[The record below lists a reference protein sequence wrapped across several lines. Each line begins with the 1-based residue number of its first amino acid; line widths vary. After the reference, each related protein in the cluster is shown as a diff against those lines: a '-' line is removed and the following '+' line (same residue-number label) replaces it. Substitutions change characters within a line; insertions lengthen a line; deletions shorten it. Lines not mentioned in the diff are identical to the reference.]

1 MSVESTTPASTGA
14 SHAAEPRDWD
24 PAAPAKRR
32 SERRLLAASRP
43 LAWFLLHAIV
53 RNRRDVVHIPRL
65 GYVITG
71 AVACREAAVD
81 SEHFRKDGPKSAGA
95 LLTQVMGKTALL
107 NMEGPD
113 HVALRRRLQGL
124 FTPKFVNELADRA
137 LAPISAEVV
146 ADLQAGKTLDVS
158 LLARRVTGTMM
169 CHMVGLRLEGEAR
182 EKRAREMYKLGQ
194 RLVGMVPTNMK
205 ELDEREVAAAKAV
218 FEQLV
223 DGIDEVHADGD
234 ENTIPG
240 RLRELGFDLEETRG
254 VVGMLLIAG
263 TETTSTALVRIT
275 SLLYDTSQWKRLQR
289 HRELLDN
296 AIEEGLRCATPVPVS
311 TRTSAKDFTFHGTKI
326 RKDELVLI
334 AWARAIR
341 DDRVIE
347 RGTEF
352 DIAREIPREL
362 RLIWFGAGPHFCL
375 GYNLAMRELT
385 TVLTALLDGAPE
397 IEITKRKAARKVL
410 LPTWDELYVRRAG
423 GAATSHAPA
432 GASA

>member
-1 MSVESTTPASTGA
+1 MAVETFE
-14 SHAAEPRDWD
+14 HAVAEPRDWE
-24 PAAPAKRR
+24 PNARAMRR
-32 SERRLLAASRP
+32 ANRQLLRASRP
-43 LAWFLLHAIV
+43 LAWFLLHGIV
-53 RNRRDVVHIPRL
+53 RNRRDVVRIPRL

-81 SEHFRKDGPKSAGA
+81 SERFRKDGPKSAGA

-137 LAPISAEVV
+137 LAPIAAEVV
-146 ADLQAGKTLDVS
+146 ADLEAGKTIDVS

-194 RLVGMVPTNMK
+194 RLVGMVPTDMR
-205 ELDEREVAAAKAV
+205 ELSQSEEDAAKAV
-218 FEQLV
+218 FEELV
-223 DGIDEVHADGD
+223 DGIDEVHADGS
-234 ENTIPG
+234 EETIPG

-275 SLLYDTSQWKRLQR
+275 SLLHDTKQWRRLQR
-289 HRELLDN
+289 NRDLLEN

-311 TRTSAKDFTFHGTKI
+311 TRTSASDFEFHGAKI
-326 RKDELVLI
+326 RKHELVLI

-341 DDRVIE
+341 DTRVIE
-347 RGTEF
+347 HGEQF
-352 DIAREIPREL
+352 DIGRTIPREL

-385 TVLTALLDGAPE
+385 TVLTALLDGAPD
-397 IEITKRKAARKVL
+397 IEIVKRKAARKVL
-410 LPTWDELYVRRAG
+410 LPTWDELWVRRA
-423 GAATSHAPA
+423 
-432 GASA
+432 

>member
-1 MSVESTTPASTGA
+1 MTASPETV
-14 SHAAEPRDWD
+14 AAPELRDWD
-24 PAAPAKRR
+24 TGAPAMHRAN
-32 SERRLLAASRP
+32 RRLLAASRP
-43 LAWFLLHAIV
+43 LAWFLLHGIV
-53 RNRRDVVHIPRL
+53 RNRRDVVRIPRL

-81 SEHFRKDGPKSAGA
+81 SERFRKDGPKSAGA

-137 LAPISAEVV
+137 LSPIAAEVV
-146 ADLQAGKTLDVS
+146 AQLEAGKTIDVS

-194 RLVGMVPTNMK
+194 RLVGMVPTNMR
-205 ELDEREVAAAKAV
+205 ELPDDEVAAAKAV
-218 FEQLV
+218 FEELV
-223 DGIDEVHADGD
+223 DGIDEVWADGTD
-234 ENTIPG
+234 DTIPG

-275 SLLYDTSQWKRLQR
+275 TMLHDTRQWKRLQR
-289 HRELLDN
+289 HRELVEN

-311 TRTSAKDFTFHGTKI
+311 TRTSASDFEFHGKKI

-341 DDRVIE
+341 DVRVIE
-347 RGTEF
+347 RGEEY
-352 DIAREIPREL
+352 DITREIPREL

-397 IEITKRKAARKVL
+397 LEIVKRRAARRVL
-410 LPTWDELYVRRAG
+410 LPTWDELLVRRAG
-423 GAATSHAPA
+423 GAA
-432 GASA
+432 

>member
-1 MSVESTTPASTGA
+1 MQDAVAEVTTPV
-14 SHAAEPRDWD
+14 DWD
-24 PAAPAKRR
+24 VDSRAKRR

-43 LAWFLLHAIV
+43 LAWLLLHGFV
-53 RNRRDVVHIPRL
+53 RNRRDVVKVPGI

-81 SEHFRKDGPKSAGA
+81 SERFRKDGPKSAGA
-95 LLTQVMGKTALL
+95 LLTQVMGPTALL

-124 FTPKFVNELADRA
+124 FTPRFVNDIADRA
-137 LAPISAEVV
+137 LTPIAEEVV
-146 ADLQAGKTLDVS
+146 ADLRGGRTIDVA

-182 EKRAREMYKLGQ
+182 ERRAREMYKLGQ

-205 ELDEREVAAAKAV
+205 ELDAREVAAAKAV
-218 FEQLV
+218 FEELV
-223 DGIDEVHADGD
+223 DGIAEVHADGPD
-234 ENTIPG
+234 DTIPG

-275 SLLYDTSQWKRLQR
+275 SLLHDTRQWRRLHQDR
-289 HRELLDN
+289 SLLDQ

-311 TRTSAKDFTFHGTKI
+311 TRTSAADFEFHGRRI
-326 RKDELVLI
+326 RRDQLVLI

-341 DDRVIE
+341 DRRVIE
-347 RGTEF
+347 HGEAF
-352 DIAREIPREL
+352 DIGRVVPREL

-375 GYNLAMRELT
+375 GYNLAMRELQ
-385 TVLTALLDGAPE
+385 TVLTALLDGAPRLE
-397 IEITKRKAARKVL
+397 VVRRRAARKVL
-410 LPTWDELYVRRAG
+410 LPTWDELHVRRAG
-423 GAATSHAPA
+423 GAA
-432 GASA
+432 

>member
-1 MSVESTTPASTGA
+1 MQVQDGSEAMSDESSSTA
-14 SHAAEPRDWD
+14 VAEPRDWD
-24 PAAPAKRR
+24 PGARAKRR

-43 LAWFLLHAIV
+43 FAWLLLHGIV
-53 RNRRDVVHIPRL
+53 RNRRDVVRIPRL

-81 SEHFRKDGPKSAGA
+81 SERFRKDGPRSAGA

-137 LAPISAEVV
+137 LAPIVAEVV
-146 ADLQAGKTLDVS
+146 TDLEAGRTIDVS

-194 RLVGMVPTNMK
+194 KLVGMVPTDMR
-205 ELDEREVAAAKAV
+205 ELDDAEVREAKAV
-218 FEQLV
+218 FEELV
-223 DGIDEVHADGD
+223 DGIEEVHADGS
-234 ENTIPG
+234 EETIPG

-263 TETTSTALVRIT
+263 TETTSTALVRIV
-275 SLLYDTSQWKRLQR
+275 SLLNDTRQWKRLQR
-289 HRELLDN
+289 NRSMLEN

-311 TRTSAKDFTFHGTKI
+311 TRTSAMDFDFHGARI
-326 RKDELVLI
+326 RKDQLVLI

-341 DDRVIE
+341 DERIIE
-347 RGTEF
+347 RGTEY

-397 IEITKRKAARKVL
+397 LEVVKRRAARKVL
-410 LPTWDELYVRRAG
+410 LPTWDELLVRRAG
-423 GAATSHAPA
+423 AAA
-432 GASA
+432 

>member
-1 MSVESTTPASTGA
+1 MHAPAAHVA
-14 SHAAEPRDWD
+14 SPRGDWD
-24 PAAPAKRR
+24 VDSRAKRR

-43 LAWFLLHAIV
+43 LAWLLLHGVV
-53 RNRRDVVHIPRL
+53 RNRRDVVKVPGI

-81 SEHFRKDGPKSAGA
+81 SERFRKDGPKSAGA
-95 LLTQVMGKTALL
+95 LLTQVMGPTALL

-124 FTPKFVNELADRA
+124 FTPRFVNEIADRA
-137 LAPISAEVV
+137 LTPIAQEVV
-146 ADLQAGKTLDVS
+146 ADLHAGKTIDVA

-182 EKRAREMYKLGQ
+182 ERRAREMYKLGQ

-218 FEQLV
+218 FEELV
-223 DGIDEVHADGD
+223 DGIEEVHADGPED
-234 ENTIPG
+234 TIPG

-275 SLLYDTSQWKRLQR
+275 SLLHDTRQWPRLEQDR
-289 HRELLDN
+289 SLLDQ

-311 TRTSAKDFTFHGTKI
+311 TRTSAADFEFHGRRI
-326 RKDELVLI
+326 RKDQLVLI

-341 DDRVIE
+341 DRRVIE
-347 RGTEF
+347 RGEAF
-352 DIAREIPREL
+352 DIGREVPREL

-375 GYNLAMRELT
+375 GYNLAMRELQ
-385 TVLTALLDGAPE
+385 TVLTALLDGAPRLE
-397 IEITKRKAARKVL
+397 VVRRRAARRVL
-410 LPTWDELYVRRAG
+410 LPTWDELHVRRAG
-423 GAATSHAPA
+423 GAA
-432 GASA
+432 

>member
-1 MSVESTTPASTGA
+1 MTASPKTV
-14 SHAAEPRDWD
+14 AAPEVRDWD
-24 PAAPAKRR
+24 TGAPAMRR
-32 SERRLLAASRP
+32 ANRQLLRASRP
-43 LAWFLLHAIV
+43 FAWFLLHGVV
-53 RNRRDVVHIPRL
+53 RNRRDVVRIPRL

-81 SEHFRKDGPKSAGA
+81 SERFRKDGPKSAGA

-137 LAPISAEVV
+137 LAPIAEEVV
-146 ADLQAGKTLDVS
+146 GDLRAGRTIDVS
-158 LLARRVTGTMM
+158 MLARRVTGTMM
-169 CHMVGLRLEGEAR
+169 CHMVGLRLEGEPR

-194 RLVGMVPTNMK
+194 KLVGMVPTNMR
-205 ELDEREVAAAKAV
+205 ELPDEEVAAAKAV

-223 DGIDEVHADGD
+223 DGIDEVWADGSED
-234 ENTIPG
+234 TIPG

-275 SLLYDTSQWKRLQR
+275 TLLHDTRQWARLQR
-289 HRELLDN
+289 NRDLVEN

-311 TRTSAKDFTFHGTKI
+311 TRTSASDFEFHGKHI
-326 RKDELVLI
+326 RKNELVLI

-341 DDRVIE
+341 DRRVIE
-347 RGTEF
+347 RGEEF

-385 TVLTALLDGAPE
+385 TVLTALLDGADELE
-397 IEITKRKAARKVL
+397 IVKRRAAKRVL
-410 LPTWDELYVRRAG
+410 LPTWDELLVRRVG
-423 GAATSHAPA
+423 GAAGTDAA
-432 GASA
+432 

>member
-1 MSVESTTPASTGA
+1 
-14 SHAAEPRDWD
+14 
-24 PAAPAKRR
+24 
-32 SERRLLAASRP
+32 
-43 LAWFLLHAIV
+43 
-53 RNRRDVVHIPRL
+53 
-65 GYVITG
+65 
-71 AVACREAAVD
+71 
-81 SEHFRKDGPKSAGA
+81 
-95 LLTQVMGKTALL
+95 
-107 NMEGPD
+107 MEGPD

-137 LAPISAEVV
+137 LSPIAAEVV
-146 ADLQAGKTLDVS
+146 ADLEAGKTIDVS

-194 RLVGMVPTNMK
+194 KLVGMVPTNMR
-205 ELDEREVAAAKAV
+205 ELPEHEVAAAKAV
-218 FEQLV
+218 FEELV
-223 DGIDEVHADGD
+223 DGIDEVHADGSD
-234 ENTIPG
+234 DTIPG

-275 SLLYDTSQWKRLQR
+275 TLLHDTRQWRRLQR
-289 HRELLDN
+289 NRDLIEN

-311 TRTSAKDFTFHGTKI
+311 TRTSAADFEFHGARI

-341 DDRVIE
+341 DVRVIE
-347 RGTEF
+347 RGEEF
-352 DIAREIPREL
+352 DIGREIPREL

-397 IEITKRKAARKVL
+397 LEIVKRRAAKRVL
-410 LPTWDELYVRRAG
+410 LPTWDELLVRRAG
-423 GAATSHAPA
+423 GAA
-432 GASA
+432 

>member
-1 MSVESTTPASTGA
+1 MPDSSTIAPPAST
-14 SHAAEPRDWD
+14 PVVDWN
-24 PAAPAKRR
+24 PSALRKRW
-32 SERRLLAASRP
+32 STLRLLAASRP
-43 LAWFLLHAIV
+43 LAWFLLHMVV
-53 RNRRDVVHIPRL
+53 RNRKDVVRIPRL

-81 SEHFRKDGPKSAGA
+81 SERFRKDGPKSAGA

-124 FTPKFVNELADRA
+124 FTPKYVNDLADRA
-137 LAPISAEVV
+137 LAPIAAEVT
-146 ADLQAGKTLDVS
+146 ADLRAGRTIDAT

-169 CHMVGLRLEGEAR
+169 VHMVGLRLEGEAR

-194 RLVGMVPTNMK
+194 RLVGMVPTDMK

-218 FEQLV
+218 FEEIV
-223 DGIDEVHADGD
+223 HGIDEVHADGPED
-234 ENTIPG
+234 TIPG

-263 TETTSTALVRIT
+263 TETTSTALVRI
-275 SLLYDTSQWKRLQR
+275 LGMLMDTKQWKRLQR
-289 HRELLDN
+289 DRTMLDS

-311 TRTSAKDFTFHGTKI
+311 TRTSASDFEFHGRHI

-334 AWARAIR
+334 AWARAIQDR
-341 DDRVIE
+341 RVIE
-347 RGTEF
+347 RGTDF
-352 DIAREIPREL
+352 DISREIPREL

-375 GYNLAMRELT
+375 GYALAMREMQ
-385 TVLTALLDGAPE
+385 TVLTAILDGAPE
-397 IEITKRKAARKVL
+397 LEIVRRKAARKVL
-410 LPTWDELYVRRAG
+410 LPTWDELDVRRVG
-423 GAATSHAPA
+423 GAATQTGDAA
-432 GASA
+432 

>member
-1 MSVESTTPASTGA
+1 MGDRTPLMPVTTATN
-14 SHAAEPRDWD
+14 HAAEPHDWD
-24 PAAPAKRR
+24 TAAPAMRR
-32 SERRLLAASRP
+32 ANRRLLAASRP
-43 LAWFLLHAIV
+43 FAWLLLHGFV
-53 RNRRDVVHIPRL
+53 RNRRDVVRIPRL

-81 SEHFRKDGPKSAGA
+81 SERFRKDGPKSAGA

-137 LAPISAEVV
+137 LAPIAAEVV
-146 ADLQAGKTLDVS
+146 EQLQSGKTIDIS

-194 RLVGMVPTNMK
+194 KLVGMVPTNMK
-205 ELDEREVAAAKAV
+205 ELDDAEVAEAKAV
-218 FEQLV
+218 FEELV
-223 DGIDEVHADGD
+223 DGIDEVHADGS
-234 ENTIPG
+234 EETIPG

-275 SLLYDTSQWKRLQR
+275 SLLHDTRQWKRLQR
-289 HRELLDN
+289 NRDLLEN

-311 TRTSAKDFTFHGTKI
+311 TRTSAADFEFHGARI

-347 RGTEF
+347 RGVEY
-352 DIAREIPREL
+352 DITREIPREL

-385 TVLTALLDGAPE
+385 TVLDALLDGAPE
-397 IEITKRKAARKVL
+397 LEIVKRRAARKVL
-410 LPTWDELYVRRAG
+410 LPTWDELWVRRRA
-423 GAATSHAPA
+423 
-432 GASA
+432 